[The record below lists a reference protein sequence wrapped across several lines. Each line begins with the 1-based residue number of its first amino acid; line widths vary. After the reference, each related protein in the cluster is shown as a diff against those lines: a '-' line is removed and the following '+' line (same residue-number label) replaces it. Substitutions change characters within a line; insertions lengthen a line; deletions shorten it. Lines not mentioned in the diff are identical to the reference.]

1 MQLSRV
7 LSGSLQTNATPGST
21 WNLAK
26 SRPEA
31 FVVGVDKSFARLTR
45 NAAFRGRDTNEGW
58 GSEMERGQG
67 AFGAGTL
74 ESTEES
80 EPPPARDNMILVRA
94 NCIDFWRLI
103 WESGLDVGKQL
114 QRIVCAC
121 LCVARRA
128 GNIDGTHSYM
138 HAHMRSRNRA
148 RVAHPLV
155 PKPVPEAKA
164 THAAMAWIA
173 VVSHSSLHGCPDR
186 SSRGKRTPT
195 DTLTCRGA
203 CSHLAFVR
211 VCAHVYA
218 HEHCRVCVNRLY
230 FLFASNRAGARTW
243 KKWQSLLMKS
253 AVTVQCLRC
262 VLFCLALCPF
272 LPLTRC
278 M

>member
-103 WESGLDVGKQL
+103 WESGLAVGKQL
-114 QRIVCAC
+114 QKIAC
-121 LCVARRA
+121 EL
-128 GNIDGTHSYM
+128 Y
-138 HAHMRSRNRA
+138 
-148 RVAHPLV
+148 
-155 PKPVPEAKA
+155 
-164 THAAMAWIA
+164 
-173 VVSHSSLHGCPDR
+173 
-186 SSRGKRTPT
+186 
-195 DTLTCRGA
+195 
-203 CSHLAFVR
+203 VR
-211 VCAHVYA
+211 VCVWPGVRETLTALIPA
-218 HEHCRVCVNRLY
+218 CMRTCVHAIVPESHTLLY
-230 FLFASNRAGARTW
+230 PNPYPKPKQHMLRWHGSPSFPILLYMGAPIEVRAVNVR
-243 KKWQSLLMKS
+243 
-253 AVTVQCLRC
+253 
-262 VLFCLALCPF
+262 
-272 LPLTRC
+272 PLTPSPAEALVRTLHLC
-278 M
+278 VCARMYTRMNIVAYA